1 MNLFN
6 NPPLFSLCLFLGMI
20 ACFHIARYLSRQYS
34 IRTNDAGYD
43 SEATSGITFA
53 LFGLLMAFV
62 FSGAYARFDDRRN
75 LIVDEANAIG
85 TAYLRVDLLPAE
97 AQPALRKAFKEY
109 TQSRIQFYEHLGDR
123 VAATADLNRSAQLQ
137 QIIWQTSIQASTG
150 SENNATRLLLIP
162 ALNDMIDIVTTRTVA
177 VQKHPPA
184 LLYTL
189 LGSLGL
195 LCAWLAGHS
204 ARKSDKPLIFQS
216 IAFALVISSVLYLTM
231 DVEYPGQG
239 LITLDSAN
247 QVMVDVLN
255 SMH

>member
-1 MNLFN
+1 MNIFN
-6 NPPLFSLCLFLGMI
+6 NPTLFSVSLFIGMI
-20 ACFHIARYLSRQYS
+20 ICFQLARYLGKQYVA
-34 IRTNDAGYD
+34 RTKHPGYD

-62 FSGAYARFDDRRN
+62 FSGAYARFDNRRD

-85 TAYLRVDLLPAE
+85 TAYLRVDLLPAD
-97 AQPALRKAFKEY
+97 AQPALRQAFRDY
-109 TQSRIQFYEHLGDR
+109 TQSRIQFYEHLGDKA
-123 VAATADLNRSAQLQ
+123 AATADLNRSTQLQ
-137 QIIWQTSIQASTG
+137 QTIWQSSLQASTG
-150 SENNATRLLLIP
+150 AEHNSTRLLLIP
-162 ALNDMIDIVTTRTVA
+162 ALNEMIDIVTTRTVA

-189 LGSLGL
+189 LGALGL
-195 LCAWLAGHS
+195 LCAWLSGHS
-204 ARKSDKPLIFQS
+204 ARKSDKPLFFQS

-255 SMH
+255 SMR